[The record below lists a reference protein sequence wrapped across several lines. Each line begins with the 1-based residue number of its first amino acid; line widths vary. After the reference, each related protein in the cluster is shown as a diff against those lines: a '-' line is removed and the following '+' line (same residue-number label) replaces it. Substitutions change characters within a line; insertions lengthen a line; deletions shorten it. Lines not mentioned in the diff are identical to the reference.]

1 MTGSI
6 SSLFSLLSWLIAWT
20 PCLSESLWNPVP
32 ASFHRNLLR
41 GILATCLKFEEK
53 FGETIVRK
61 VDEMGKIRILPHA
74 SRFFL
79 LGGFAGRLH
88 GSGKLRSLLW
98 GYPSNAQTGNR
109 ATLLEPSVV
118 LYPKQ
123 TLNDGRRVAFV
134 ASSGKVGAMQ
144 PGNRLRR

>member
-61 VDEMGKIRILPHA
+61 VDEMGKIRILHMRPG
-74 SRFFL
+74 FFYWAGL
-79 LGGFAGRLH
+79 LVGFTAAANYEAYCGDTHQTR
-88 GSGKLRSLLW
+88 KQAIALRS
-98 GYPSNAQTGNR
+98 
-109 ATLLEPSVV
+109 
-118 LYPKQ
+118 
-123 TLNDGRRVAFV
+123 
-134 ASSGKVGAMQ
+134 
-144 PGNRLRR
+144 